1 MYPMGEPL
9 GFADTLYI
17 CLAALAGF
25 QMALAADYLLLK
37 FLLRIMRS
45 GVSQKYPDSDP

>member
-9 GFADTLYI
+9 DFADTLYI
-17 CLAALAGF
+17 CLAVLAAF

-45 GVSQKYPDSDP
+45 GVSQEYPDSNL